1 MSLQFWKIVIWVAD
15 DLKYLRRCVIL
26 PHIGS
31 ATFETRVGM
40 ATLAA
45 QNCIAGILGE
55 VMPSELDLK
64 GRT

>member
-1 MSLQFWKIVIWVAD
+1 M
-15 DLKYLRRCVIL
+15 DLNFRCVIL

-31 ATFETRVGM
+31 ATSETRLGM

-45 QNCIAGILGE
+45 QNCIAGVLND

-64 GRT
+64 GRN